1 MELTELQIQESYRD
15 CVPGLDKYIDSK
27 QYTAEQL
34 EVIRYG
40 LENGFDVT
48 SYANPN
54 LSIDEMKRRFFEMLQ
69 NK

>member
-15 CVPGLDKYIDSK
+15 CIPGFDKYIDSK

-40 LENGFDVT
+40 LENGFDVS
-48 SYANPN
+48 SYANQN